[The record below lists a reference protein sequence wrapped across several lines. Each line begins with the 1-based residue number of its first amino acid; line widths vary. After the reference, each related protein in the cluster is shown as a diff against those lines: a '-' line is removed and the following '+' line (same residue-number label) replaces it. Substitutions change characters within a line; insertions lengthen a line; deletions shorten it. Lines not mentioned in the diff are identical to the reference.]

1 MHLPFLQKNRDC
13 RPFRPPLAK
22 SGAVPAFQ
30 RPVKRATLTFA
41 IILSAAAVFAVTPRP
56 MADLPIPMVNS
67 KPLDLKQFR
76 GKWVLMAVISQECP
90 ACIASIEIL
99 NRAQKDFGPRGL
111 QVVGAVGDPN
121 AQYSMG
127 PFVQRYRPI
136 FPLGYVNQDQI
147 VRLGDFDKSAPHAY
161 VPIFIFI
168 DRKGVVRQQ
177 VSGNEPFF
185 TNEEANLRAALT
197 SLLTK

>member
-1 MHLPFLQKNRDC
+1 MRVPFPTAPKQAALV
-13 RPFRPPLAK
+13 A
-22 SGAVPAFQ
+22 
-30 RPVKRATLTFA
+30 A
-41 IILSAAAVFAVTPRP
+41 ILLSAAAVFAVTPRP

-90 ACIASIEIL
+90 ACIASIDIL

-111 QVVGAVGDPN
+111 QVVAAIGDPN
-121 AQYSMG
+121 AQYSLV
-127 PFVQRYRPI
+127 PFAQRYRPI

-147 VRLGDFDKSAPHAY
+147 VRLGDFDKAAPHAF

-168 DRKGVVRQQ
+168 DRKGVVREQ

-185 TNEEANLRAALT
+185 TNEETNLRTTLT